1 MSIFQRI
8 FESAPDAIVVSDR
21 DGRMVRVNAEA
32 EKLLGYSQE
41 ELLGQPVELLVPER
55 LRVVH
60 LAKRESEP
68 ARHQAR
74 AFESGL
80 ELYARRK
87 DGSEFPADIMLSP
100 LEADG
105 EWLAVAVVRDVT
117 TRKQAEERL
126 RNSEENLRLLVEGV
140 KDYALFRLDVEGR
153 VASWSAAA
161 ERIKGYGADEII
173 GNPFSIFYVPE
184 DIRRGKPAQH
194 LKEAAAQGRVE
205 DEGWR
210 VRKDGSRFWANG
222 IITALKDEDGQL
234 RGFAHVTRD
243 FTERKR
249 AEEAL
254 ILEITNVLVSKLD
267 IAGLLSAISASLT
280 RVKPHDYGNLALREQ
295 GTSQLRLMPLA
306 HPHEKDLIH
315 QGVLL
320 PIKGSPAGLAFSS
333 GKTVVLNQLET
344 HRFSPEVMRQLLRA
358 EMKSACFLPLSS
370 GGHVLGTL
378 NLYSRNEA
386 GFTPEDVE
394 LLSRVANQVALAM
407 DNALAFRHVA
417 ELKDKLAEQKQYL
430 EEELRTVA
438 LFDEIIGE
446 SVVLKRI
453 LKQVE
458 MVAGT
463 DTTVLILGETGT
475 GKELI
480 ARAIHKLSSRRD
492 DAFVKLNCASIPV
505 GLLESELFGYEKGAF
520 TGASSQKKGRLDLA
534 HRGTLFLDE
543 VGEIPLELQPKL
555 LRVLQEQEFERLGG
569 TRTVPVDVRL
579 ITATN
584 RNLAQM
590 VADGRFRDD
599 LYYRF
604 KVFPVTVPPLRDRR
618 EDIPALV
625 RHFVTK
631 HAARMNKRIETVP
644 PDAMNALVQWHW
656 PGNVRELGNF
666 MERAVILTRGPIL
679 QIPVAELRLA
689 AGTEAPRP
697 TTLEASERDA
707 ILRVLR
713 ETRGVIGGPLGAAV
727 RLGVKRTTLTAKMRR
742 LGIRRGD
749 LWHHIAT

>member
-1 MSIFQRI
+1 MRFSGSMST
-8 FESAPDAIVVSDR
+8 A
-21 DGRMVRVNAEA
+21 
-32 EKLLGYSQE
+32 
-41 ELLGQPVELLVPER
+41 
-55 LRVVH
+55 
-60 LAKRESEP
+60 
-68 ARHQAR
+68 
-74 AFESGL
+74 L
-80 ELYARRK
+80 E
-87 DGSEFPADIMLSP
+87 
-100 LEADG
+100 
-105 EWLAVAVVRDVT
+105 
-117 TRKQAEERL
+117 
-126 RNSEENLRLLVEGV
+126 
-140 KDYALFRLDVEGR
+140 

-173 GNPFSIFYVPE
+173 GNLSSPFFMFQKILFGEESPRSNAE
-184 DIRRGKPAQH
+184 RK
-194 LKEAAAQGRVE
+194 LLLQGRVE

-210 VRKDGSRFWANG
+210 VRKDGSRFWANR
-222 IITALKDEDGQL
+222 IITALKDENGQL
-234 RGFAHVTRD
+234 RGFAQVTRD

-378 NLYSRNEA
+378 NVYSRNEA

-394 LLSRVANQVALAM
+394 LLSRVASRLH
-407 DNALAFRHVA
+407 LRWITLSRFGKLL

-430 EEELRTVA
+430 EELRTVA

-480 ARAIHKLSSRRD
+480 A
-492 DAFVKLNCASIPV
+492 
-505 GLLESELFGYEKGAF
+505 
-520 TGASSQKKGRLDLA
+520 
-534 HRGTLFLDE
+534 
-543 VGEIPLELQPKL
+543 
-555 LRVLQEQEFERLGG
+555 
-569 TRTVPVDVRL
+569 
-579 ITATN
+579 
-584 RNLAQM
+584 
-590 VADGRFRDD
+590 
-599 LYYRF
+599 
-604 KVFPVTVPPLRDRR
+604 
-618 EDIPALV
+618 
-625 RHFVTK
+625 
-631 HAARMNKRIETVP
+631 
-644 PDAMNALVQWHW
+644 
-656 PGNVRELGNF
+656 
-666 MERAVILTRGPIL
+666 
-679 QIPVAELRLA
+679 
-689 AGTEAPRP
+689 APF
-697 TTLEASERDA
+697 
-707 ILRVLR
+707 IN
-713 ETRGVIGGPLGAAV
+713 
-727 RLGVKRTTLTAKMRR
+727 
-742 LGIRRGD
+742 
-749 LWHHIAT
+749 

>member
-8 FESAPDAIVVSDR
+8 FESAPDAIVVTDR
-21 DGRMVRVNAEA
+21 EGRMVRVNAEA
-32 EKLLGYSQE
+32 EKLFGYSQE
-41 ELLGQPVELLVPER
+41 ELLGRTVELLVPER
-55 LRVVH
+55 LRAVH
-60 LAKRESEP
+60 IEKRQSEP
-68 ARHQAR
+68 ARHYAR
-74 AFESGL
+74 EFGSGM

-100 LEADG
+100 LEAEG
-105 EWLAVAVVRDVT
+105 EWLAVGVVRDVT
-117 TRKQAEERL
+117 ARKQAEERL
-126 RNSEENLRLLVEGV
+126 RSSEENLRLLVEGI
-140 KDYALFRLDVEGR
+140 KDYALFRLDVEGK
-153 VASWSAAA
+153 VASWNAAA
-161 ERIKGYGADEII
+161 EGINGYGADEII
-173 GNPFSIFYVPE
+173 GKPFSLFYVPE
-184 DIRRGKPAQH
+184 DIRVGKPAQH
-194 LKEAAAQGRVE
+194 LQEAATLGRVE

-222 IITALKDEDGQL
+222 IITALKDEGGQL
-234 RGFAHVTRD
+234 RGFAQVTRD

-267 IAGLLSAISASLT
+267 IAGLLGAISSSLT
-280 RVKPHDYGNLALREQ
+280 RVKPHDYANLALREP
-295 GTSQLRLMPLA
+295 GTGQLRLMPLA

-315 QGVLL
+315 QGVLV

-333 GKTVVLNQLET
+333 GKPVVLNHPGT
-344 HRFSPEVMRQLLRA
+344 HRFSPEVMRRLVRA
-358 EMKSACFLPLSS
+358 EVKSACFLPLSG
-370 GGHVLGTL
+370 GGHALGTL
-378 NLYSRNEA
+378 NVYSHNEA
-386 GFTPEDVE
+386 DFTQEDVE
-394 LLSRVANQVALAM
+394 LLSRVASQVALAM
-407 DNALAFRHVA
+407 DNALAFRQIA
-417 ELKDKLAEQKQYL
+417 ELKDKLAEQKHYL
-430 EEELRTVA
+430 EEELRTEA
-438 LFDEIIGE
+438 LFDDIIGE
-446 SVVLKRI
+446 SIVLKKI

-480 ARAIHKLSSRRD
+480 VRAIHKLSARREN
-492 DAFVKLNCASIPV
+492 AFVKLNCAAIPV

-584 RNLAQM
+584 RNLPQM
-590 VADGRFRDD
+590 VAEGRFRDD

-631 HAARMNKRIETVP
+631 HAARMNKRIETIP
-644 PDAMNALVQWHW
+644 PEAMNVLGQWHW

-666 MERAVILTRGPIL
+666 LERAVILTRGPIL
-679 QIPVAELRLA
+679 QIPLAELRLEA
-689 AGTEAPRP
+689 ATEAPRT
-697 TTLEASERDA
+697 TTLEASERDT
-707 ILRVLR
+707 ILRVLH
-713 ETRGVIGGPLGAAV
+713 ETRGVVGGPLGAAV

-749 LWHHIAT
+749 LWQHIAT